1 MENLATSSE
10 RRLRAAGKRITPQRR
25 TVLDILAR
33 AETHLDA
40 QEIYHQGRHRDAQI
54 SLATVYR
61 TLTVLKET
69 GVVHELHLD
78 DNHHHYELAD
88 KAEHS
93 HLVCLRCGKVFEVDS
108 DAFAEAALQAGA
120 AYDFEVTSTQVELT
134 GYCASCSQE

>member
-1 MENLATSSE
+1 
-10 RRLRAAGKRITPQRR
+10 
-25 TVLDILAR
+25 
-33 AETHLDA
+33 LDA
-40 QEIYHQGRHRDAQI
+40 QEIYDQGRRRDSQI

-88 KAEHS
+88 KEEHS

-120 AYDFEVTSTQVELT
+120 AYGFEVTSTQVELT
-134 GYCASCSQE
+134 GYCASCSHE